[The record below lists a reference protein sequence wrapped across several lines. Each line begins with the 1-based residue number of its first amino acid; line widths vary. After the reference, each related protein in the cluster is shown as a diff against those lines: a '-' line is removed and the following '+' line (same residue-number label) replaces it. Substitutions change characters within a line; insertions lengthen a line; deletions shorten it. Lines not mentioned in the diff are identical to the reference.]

1 MNMKDGYV
9 YAMSNPTMSC
19 LIVSCTI
26 DPKKRLNDA
35 NNSGS
40 FTVPSFKYEIIKKV
54 TNYEE
59 KEKLIHN
66 NIKKD
71 RVINNREFFNTNIE
85 HLRTVFDLVEGEYL
99 PINEENNKNENNNVI
114 NEKNNKKR
122 DMKKIFVEGQEIR
135 HNIKKINDTLIGK
148 YNLTEN
154 KIYHDNKTYNSP
166 SAFAMEHYK
175 EKRPERSSKANGW
188 DECEIEQNGEWI
200 KLYSIEVND

>member
-1 MNMKDGYV
+1 MNMKEGYIFV
-9 YAMSNPTMSC
+9 MSNPTMSC
-19 LIVSCTI
+19 LKVGCTI

-40 FTVPSFKYEIIKKV
+40 FTVPLFKYEIIKKV

-71 RVINNREFFNTNIE
+71 RVINNREFFNTSIE
-85 HLRTVFDLVEGEYL
+85 HLITVFDLVEGEYL

-114 NEKNNKKR
+114 NEKNNKNR

-135 HNIKKINDTLIGK
+135 HNIKKINDTWTGK
-148 YNLTEN
+148 YNLTED
-154 KIYHDNKTYNSP
+154 KIYHDGNPYNSP
-166 SAFAMEHYK
+166 SAFAMEHYRN
-175 EKRPERSSKANGW
+175 KRPERNSNANGW
-188 DECEIEQNGEWI
+188 DECEIKNNEKWI
-200 KLYSIEVND
+200 KICSIEVNN